1 MALSAI
7 DIAKDLAKTTLGSG
21 LQVEKDSPRVEV
33 IGALE
38 ELSGWLA
45 VLAQQESLEV
55 TRRRLE
61 TSRSDLAL
69 MCAQLNSPPAQLLSE
84 LHLRS
89 LNQDLDK
96 FRALDSADRT
106 PSGEAAAFVMLAWA
120 VCRRAERRLV
130 TLFDL
135 DRPGNALGVEY
146 LNTLSKYIGIF
157 GKQLT
162 T

>member
-1 MALSAI
+1 MAPSAI
-7 DIAKDLAKTTLGSG
+7 DITKGLTKTTLSSG

-55 TRRRLE
+55 TRRPLE

-69 MCAQLNSPPAQLLSE
+69 MCAQLNSPPAPLLSE
-84 LHLRS
+84 IHLRR
-89 LNQDLDK
+89 LYQELAK
-96 FRALDSADRT
+96 FRALDSADGA
-106 PSGEAAAFVMLAWA
+106 PSGDAAAFVTLTWA

-135 DRPGNALGVEY
+135 DPPGNALGVEY
-146 LNTLSKYIGIF
+146 LNTLSKYIGIINT
-157 GKQLT
+157 QLVT
-162 T
+162 